1 MNYIFD
7 LAGVIINLDLERD
20 TKALNYI
27 GLPDFEG
34 CIRQPEI
41 AVPTLSYLNGL
52 MSEQDYCDTIR
63 PLCREGI
70 PDEDILWAMD
80 DVLDTIPKS
89 RIQMLLELR
98 KHHKVYL
105 LSNIYD
111 RGWKIAKNAFRKHGV
126 EPEDCFDQLFLSHE
140 LQLAKPDP
148 RIFLLGVEALGLK
161 AEEVSVVGDS
171 LEKDIIPAHKAGC
184 RTVWLSGEGWTPT
197 SHNGDCPFGA
207 TADRVIRSLDELL
220 EKE

>member
-1 MNYIFD
+1 MENYIFD

-34 CIRQPEI
+34 CIQQPEI

-70 PDEDILWAMD
+70 SDEDILWAMD
-80 DVLDTIPKS
+80 DVLDIIPES

-111 RGWKIAKNAFRKHGV
+111 RGWQIATNAFRKHGV

-140 LQLAKPDP
+140 MQLAKPDP
-148 RIFLLGVEALGLK
+148 RIFQAVIDATGISP
-161 AEEVSVVGDS
+161 EETLFFDDS
-171 LEKDIIPAHKAGC
+171 RSNI
-184 RTVWLSGEGWTPT
+184 
-197 SHNGDCPFGA
+197 A
-207 TADRVIRSLDELL
+207 TAKSMGFQAHLAPMNKL
-220 EKE
+220 EDVFI

>member
-1 MNYIFD
+1 MKNYIFD

-34 CIRQPEI
+34 CIQQPEI

-70 PDEDILWAMD
+70 SDEDILWAMD
-80 DVLDTIPKS
+80 DVLDIIPES

-98 KHHKVYL
+98 KRHKVYL

-111 RGWKIAKNAFRKHGV
+111 RGWQIATNAFRKHGV
-126 EPEDCFDQLFLSHE
+126 EPTDCFDQLFLSHE
-140 LQLAKPDP
+140 MQLAKPDP
-148 RIFLLGVEALGLK
+148 RIFRAVIDATGISP
-161 AEEVSVVGDS
+161 EETIFFDDS
-171 LEKDIIPAHKAGC
+171 RSNI
-184 RTVWLSGEGWTPT
+184 
-197 SHNGDCPFGA
+197 A
-207 TADRVIRSLDELL
+207 TAKSMGFQAHLAPMNKL
-220 EKE
+220 EDVFI

>member
-1 MNYIFD
+1 MIENYIFD

-34 CIRQPEI
+34 CIQQPEI

-52 MSEQDYCDTIR
+52 MPEQEYCDTIR

-70 PDEDILWAMD
+70 TDEDILWAMD
-80 DVLDTIPKS
+80 DVLDIIPES

-98 KHHKVYL
+98 KQHKVYL

-111 RGWKIAKNAFRKHGV
+111 RGWQIATNAFRKHGV

-140 LQLAKPDP
+140 MQLATPDP
-148 RIFLLGVEALGLK
+148 RIFQAVIDATGISPEDTLFFDDSRSNIATAKSLGFQAHLAPMNNL
-161 AEEVSVVGDS
+161 EEVF
-171 LEKDIIPAHKAGC
+171 EI
-184 RTVWLSGEGWTPT
+184 
-197 SHNGDCPFGA
+197 NN
-207 TADRVIRSLDELL
+207 
-220 EKE
+220 

>member
-1 MNYIFD
+1 MENYIFD

-34 CIRQPEI
+34 CIQQPEI

-70 PDEDILWAMD
+70 SDEDILWAMD
-80 DVLDTIPKS
+80 DVLDIIPES

-98 KHHKVYL
+98 KRHKVYL

-111 RGWKIAKNAFRKHGV
+111 RGWQIASNAFRKHGV

-140 LQLAKPDP
+140 MQLAKPDP
-148 RIFLLGVEALGLK
+148 RIFQAVIDATGISP
-161 AEEVSVVGDS
+161 EETIFFDDS
-171 LEKDIIPAHKAGC
+171 RSNI
-184 RTVWLSGEGWTPT
+184 
-197 SHNGDCPFGA
+197 A
-207 TADRVIRSLDELL
+207 TAKSMGFQAHLAPMNKL
-220 EKE
+220 EDVFATENIFS

>member
-1 MNYIFD
+1 MKNYIFD

-34 CIRQPEI
+34 CIQQPEI

-70 PDEDILWAMD
+70 SDEDILWAMD
-80 DVLDTIPKS
+80 DVLDIIPES

-98 KHHKVYL
+98 KRHKVYL

-111 RGWKIAKNAFRKHGV
+111 RGWQIASNAFRKHGV

-140 LQLAKPDP
+140 MQLAKPDP
-148 RIFLLGVEALGLK
+148 RIFQAVIDATGISP
-161 AEEVSVVGDS
+161 EETIFFDDS
-171 LEKDIIPAHKAGC
+171 RSNI
-184 RTVWLSGEGWTPT
+184 
-197 SHNGDCPFGA
+197 A
-207 TADRVIRSLDELL
+207 TAKSMGFQAHLAPMNKL
-220 EKE
+220 EDVFATENIFS

>member
-1 MNYIFD
+1 MIENYIFD

-34 CIRQPEI
+34 CIQQPEI

-52 MSEQDYCDTIR
+52 LPEQEYCDTIR

-70 PDEDILWAMD
+70 TDEDILWAMD
-80 DVLDTIPKS
+80 DVLDIIPES

-98 KHHKVYL
+98 KQHKVYL

-111 RGWKIAKNAFRKHGV
+111 RGWQIATNAFRKHGV

-140 LQLAKPDP
+140 MQLAKPDP
-148 RIFLLGVEALGLK
+148 RIFQAVIDATGISPEDTLFFDDSRSNIATAKSLGFQAQLAPMNNL
-161 AEEVSVVGDS
+161 EEVF
-171 LEKDIIPAHKAGC
+171 EI
-184 RTVWLSGEGWTPT
+184 
-197 SHNGDCPFGA
+197 NN
-207 TADRVIRSLDELL
+207 
-220 EKE
+220 

>member
-1 MNYIFD
+1 MENYIFD

-34 CIRQPEI
+34 CIQQPGI

-70 PDEDILWAMD
+70 SDEDILWAMD
-80 DVLDTIPKS
+80 DVLDIIPES

-98 KHHKVYL
+98 KRHKVYL

-111 RGWKIAKNAFRKHGV
+111 RGWQIASNAFRKHGV

-140 LQLAKPDP
+140 MQLAKPDP
-148 RIFLLGVEALGLK
+148 RIFQAVIDATGISP
-161 AEEVSVVGDS
+161 EETIFFDDS
-171 LEKDIIPAHKAGC
+171 RSNI
-184 RTVWLSGEGWTPT
+184 
-197 SHNGDCPFGA
+197 A
-207 TADRVIRSLDELL
+207 TAKSMGFQAHLAPMNKL
-220 EKE
+220 EDVFATENIFS

>member
-1 MNYIFD
+1 MKNYIFD

-34 CIRQPEI
+34 CIQQPEI

-70 PDEDILWAMD
+70 SDEDILWAMD
-80 DVLDTIPKS
+80 DVLDVIPES

-111 RGWKIAKNAFRKHGV
+111 RGWQIATNAFRKHGV

-140 LQLAKPDP
+140 MQLAKPDP
-148 RIFLLGVEALGLK
+148 RIFQAVIDATGISP
-161 AEEVSVVGDS
+161 EETIFFDDS
-171 LEKDIIPAHKAGC
+171 RSNI
-184 RTVWLSGEGWTPT
+184 
-197 SHNGDCPFGA
+197 A
-207 TADRVIRSLDELL
+207 TAKSMGFQAHLAPMNKL
-220 EKE
+220 EDVFI

>member
-1 MNYIFD
+1 MIENYIFD

-34 CIRQPEI
+34 CIQQPEI

-52 MSEQDYCDTIR
+52 MPEQEYCDTIR

-70 PDEDILWAMD
+70 TDEDILWAMD
-80 DVLDTIPKS
+80 DVLDIIPES
-89 RIQMLLELR
+89 RIQMLLEL
-98 KHHKVYL
+98 KKQHKVYL

-111 RGWKIAKNAFRKHGV
+111 RGWQIATNAFRKHGV

-140 LQLAKPDP
+140 MQLAKPDP
-148 RIFLLGVEALGLK
+148 RIFQAVIDATGISPEDTLFFDDSRSNIATAKSLGFQAHLAPMNNL
-161 AEEVSVVGDS
+161 EEVF
-171 LEKDIIPAHKAGC
+171 EI
-184 RTVWLSGEGWTPT
+184 
-197 SHNGDCPFGA
+197 NN
-207 TADRVIRSLDELL
+207 
-220 EKE
+220 

>member
-1 MNYIFD
+1 MIENYIFD

-34 CIRQPEI
+34 CIQQPEI

-52 MSEQDYCDTIR
+52 MPEQEYCDTIR

-70 PDEDILWAMD
+70 TDEDILWAMD
-80 DVLDTIPKS
+80 DVLDIIPES

-98 KHHKVYL
+98 KQHKVYL

-111 RGWKIAKNAFRKHGV
+111 RGWQIATNAFRKHGV

-140 LQLAKPDP
+140 MQLAKPDP
-148 RIFLLGVEALGLK
+148 RIFQAVIDATGISPEDTLFFDDSRSNIATAKSLGFQAHLAPMNNL
-161 AEEVSVVGDS
+161 EEVF
-171 LEKDIIPAHKAGC
+171 EIK
-184 RTVWLSGEGWTPT
+184 
-197 SHNGDCPFGA
+197 N
-207 TADRVIRSLDELL
+207 
-220 EKE
+220 

>member
-70 PDEDILWAMD
+70 TDEDILWAMD

-98 KHHKVYL
+98 KHHRVYL

-111 RGWKIAKNAFRKHGV
+111 RGWKIAQKAFRKHGVEPEDCFDAFRKHGV

-148 RIFLLGVEALGLK
+148 RIFQAVINATGITPEDTLFFDDSRSNIETAKSLGFQAHLAPMNNL
-161 AEEVSVVGDS
+161 EEVFKIN
-171 LEKDIIPAHKAGC
+171 E
-184 RTVWLSGEGWTPT
+184 
-197 SHNGDCPFGA
+197 
-207 TADRVIRSLDELL
+207 
-220 EKE
+220 

>member
-1 MNYIFD
+1 MIENYIFD

-34 CIRQPEI
+34 CIQQPEI

-52 MSEQDYCDTIR
+52 MPEQEYCDTIR

-70 PDEDILWAMD
+70 TDEDILWAMD
-80 DVLDTIPKS
+80 DVLDIIPES

-98 KHHKVYL
+98 KQHKVYL

-111 RGWKIAKNAFRKHGV
+111 RGWQIATNAFRKHGV
-126 EPEDCFDQLFLSHE
+126 EPEDCFDQLFLPHE
-140 LQLAKPDP
+140 MHLANPDP
-148 RIFLLGVEALGLK
+148 RIFQAVIDATGISPEDTLFFDDSRSNIATAKSLGFQAQLAPMNNL
-161 AEEVSVVGDS
+161 EEVF
-171 LEKDIIPAHKAGC
+171 EI
-184 RTVWLSGEGWTPT
+184 
-197 SHNGDCPFGA
+197 NN
-207 TADRVIRSLDELL
+207 
-220 EKE
+220 

>member
-1 MNYIFD
+1 MENYIFD

-52 MSEQDYCDTIR
+52 MSEQEYCDTIR

-70 PDEDILWAMD
+70 TDEDILWAMD
-80 DVLDTIPKS
+80 DVLDIIPES

-98 KHHKVYL
+98 KQHKVYL

-111 RGWKIAKNAFRKHGV
+111 RGWQIASNAFRKHGV

-140 LQLAKPDP
+140 MQLAKPDP
-148 RIFLLGVEALGLK
+148 RIFQALIDATGISPGETLFFD
-161 AEEVSVVGDS
+161 DS
-171 LEKDIIPAHKAGC
+171 RSNI
-184 RTVWLSGEGWTPT
+184 
-197 SHNGDCPFGA
+197 A
-207 TADRVIRSLDELL
+207 TAKAMGFQAHLAPMNNL
-220 EKE
+220 EDVFATEKISPIFCRN

>member
-1 MNYIFD
+1 MENYIFD

-70 PDEDILWAMD
+70 SDEDILWAMD
-80 DVLDTIPKS
+80 DVLDIIPES

-98 KHHKVYL
+98 KRHKVYL

-111 RGWKIAKNAFRKHGV
+111 RGWQIATNAFRKHGV

-140 LQLAKPDP
+140 MQLAKPDP
-148 RIFLLGVEALGLK
+148 RIFQAVIDATGISP
-161 AEEVSVVGDS
+161 EETIFFDDS
-171 LEKDIIPAHKAGC
+171 RSNI
-184 RTVWLSGEGWTPT
+184 
-197 SHNGDCPFGA
+197 A
-207 TADRVIRSLDELL
+207 TAKSMGFQAHLAPMNKL
-220 EKE
+220 EDVFATENIFS

>member
-1 MNYIFD
+1 MENYIFD

-34 CIRQPEI
+34 CIQQPEI

-70 PDEDILWAMD
+70 SDEDILWAMD
-80 DVLDTIPKS
+80 DVLDIIPES

-98 KHHKVYL
+98 KRHKVYL

-111 RGWKIAKNAFRKHGV
+111 RGWQIASNAFRKHGV

-140 LQLAKPDP
+140 MQLAKPDP
-148 RIFLLGVEALGLK
+148 RIFQAVIDATGISP
-161 AEEVSVVGDS
+161 EETLFFDDS
-171 LEKDIIPAHKAGC
+171 RSNI
-184 RTVWLSGEGWTPT
+184 
-197 SHNGDCPFGA
+197 A
-207 TADRVIRSLDELL
+207 TAKSMGFQAHLAPMNKL
-220 EKE
+220 EDVFI

>member
-70 PDEDILWAMD
+70 TDEDILWAMD

-126 EPEDCFDQLFLSHE
+126 EPEDCFDQLFLSTSYS
-140 LQLAKPDP
+140 LPNPILASSKP
-148 RIFLLGVEALGLK
+148 
-161 AEEVSVVGDS
+161 
-171 LEKDIIPAHKAGC
+171 
-184 RTVWLSGEGWTPT
+184 
-197 SHNGDCPFGA
+197 
-207 TADRVIRSLDELL
+207 
-220 EKE
+220 

>member
-1 MNYIFD
+1 MKNYIFD

-34 CIRQPEI
+34 CIQQPEI

-70 PDEDILWAMD
+70 SDEDILWAMD
-80 DVLDTIPKS
+80 DVLDIIPES

-111 RGWKIAKNAFRKHGV
+111 RGWQIASNAFRKHGV

-140 LQLAKPDP
+140 MQLAKPDP
-148 RIFLLGVEALGLK
+148 RIFQAVIDATGISP
-161 AEEVSVVGDS
+161 EETIFFDDS
-171 LEKDIIPAHKAGC
+171 RSNI
-184 RTVWLSGEGWTPT
+184 
-197 SHNGDCPFGA
+197 A
-207 TADRVIRSLDELL
+207 TAQSLGFQAHLVTMNKL
-220 EKE
+220 EEIPLPKQ

>member
-1 MNYIFD
+1 MKNYIFD

-34 CIRQPEI
+34 CIQQSEI

-70 PDEDILWAMD
+70 SDEDILWAMD
-80 DVLDTIPKS
+80 DVLDIIPES

-111 RGWKIAKNAFRKHGV
+111 RGWQIATNAFRKHGV

-140 LQLAKPDP
+140 MQLAKPDP
-148 RIFLLGVEALGLK
+148 RIFQAVIDATGISP
-161 AEEVSVVGDS
+161 EETIFFDDS
-171 LEKDIIPAHKAGC
+171 RSNI
-184 RTVWLSGEGWTPT
+184 
-197 SHNGDCPFGA
+197 A
-207 TADRVIRSLDELL
+207 TAKSMGFQAHLAPMNKL
-220 EKE
+220 ENVFATENIFS

>member
-1 MNYIFD
+1 MKNYIFD

-34 CIRQPEI
+34 CIQQPEI

-70 PDEDILWAMD
+70 SDEDILWAMD
-80 DVLDTIPKS
+80 DVLDIIPES

-98 KHHKVYL
+98 KRHKVYL

-111 RGWKIAKNAFRKHGV
+111 RGWQIASNAFRKHGV

-140 LQLAKPDP
+140 MQLAKPDP
-148 RIFLLGVEALGLK
+148 RIFQAVIDATGISP
-161 AEEVSVVGDS
+161 EETLFFDDS
-171 LEKDIIPAHKAGC
+171 RSNI
-184 RTVWLSGEGWTPT
+184 
-197 SHNGDCPFGA
+197 A
-207 TADRVIRSLDELL
+207 TAKSMGFQAHLAPMNKL
-220 EKE
+220 EDVFI